1 MKAEFVTHAFAP
13 VYDANS
19 RILILG
25 TMPSPQ
31 SVKHGFYYSHPQN
44 RFWPL
49 MSELLNEPLPKT
61 PAEKRALVLRHG
73 IALWDVL
80 ASCEIKGASDASI
93 RNAVPNDFE
102 SLLKETQISKIYTT
116 GKMAFSLF
124 QRLIAP
130 SIGRDAIYLP
140 STSPA
145 NQALFPWK
153 TLIETW
159 RKLLDYSNPKSNLH
173 DF

>member
-1 MKAEFVTHAFAP
+1 MFVTHAFSP

-31 SVKHGFYYSHPQN
+31 SIKYGFYYSHPQN

-49 MSELLNEPLPKT
+49 MAAIFDEPLPKT
-61 PAEKRALVLRHG
+61 PSEKASVALRHG

-80 ASCEIKGASDASI
+80 ASCEIEGASDSSI
-93 RNAVPNDFE
+93 RHPVPNNI
-102 SLLKETQISKIYTT
+102 SQILDAAPVAHIYTT
-116 GKMAFSLF
+116 GKAAFSLF
-124 QRLIAP
+124 NKFIAP
-130 SIGRDAIYLP
+130 TINRQAIYLP

-145 NQALFPWK
+145 NQALFPWD
-153 TLIETW
+153 TLLQTW
-159 RKLLDYSNPKSNLH
+159 RKTLNLTT
-173 DF
+173 

>member
-1 MKAEFVTHAFAP
+1 MKTFVTHAFKP
-13 VYDANS
+13 VFDSNS

-31 SVKHGFYYSHPQN
+31 SIKFGFYYSHPQN

-49 MSELLNEPLPKT
+49 LSAIFNEPLPHT
-61 PAEKRALVLRHG
+61 PSEKESLVLRHG

-93 RNAVPNDFE
+93 RNPVPNDITPILT
-102 SLLKETQISKIYTT
+102 SAPIANIYTT
-116 GKMAFSLF
+116 GKTAFNLF
-124 QRLIAP
+124 NKHIAP
-130 SIGRDAIYLP
+130 IINRQAIYLP

-145 NQALFPWK
+145 NQALFPWS
-153 TLIETW
+153 TLLQTW
-159 RKLLDYSNPKSNLH
+159 RSALNP
-173 DF
+173 

>member
-1 MKAEFVTHAFAP
+1 MKTFVTHAFKP

-19 RILILG
+19 KILILG

-31 SVKHGFYYSHPQN
+31 SMKYGFYYSHPQN

-49 MSELLNEPLPKT
+49 LSTIFNEPLPKT
-61 PAEKRALVLRHG
+61 PSEKESLVLRHG

-93 RNAVPNDFE
+93 QNPVPNNLTPILTTAD
-102 SLLKETQISKIYTT
+102 ISNIYTT
-116 GKMAFSLF
+116 GKTAFNLF
-124 QRLIAP
+124 NKFIAP
-130 SIGRDAIYLP
+130 KINRQAIYLP

-145 NQALFPWK
+145 NQALFPWDV
-153 TLIETW
+153 LLQTW
-159 RKLLDYSNPKSNLH
+159 RSSLNLQR
-173 DF
+173 

>member
-1 MKAEFVTHAFAP
+1 MFVTHAFSP

-31 SVKHGFYYSHPQN
+31 SIRYGFYYSHPQN

-49 MSELLNEPLPKT
+49 LAAIFKAPVPQTPSEKE
-61 PAEKRALVLRHG
+61 AFALRHG

-80 ASCEIKGASDASI
+80 ASCEIEGASDSSI
-93 RNAVPNDFE
+93 RRPVPNDL
-102 SLLKETQISKIYTT
+102 SIVLNAAPIDNIYTT
-116 GKMAFSLF
+116 GKTAFNLF
-124 QRLIAP
+124 NKFLAP
-130 SIGRDAIYLP
+130 KYNRQAVYLP

-145 NQALFPWK
+145 NQALFPWD
-153 TLIETW
+153 TLLQTW
-159 RKLLDYSNPKSNLH
+159 RKTLTFPT
-173 DF
+173 